1 MSSYRGSC
9 HCGALAYDF
18 RTELPPAAW
27 SVRACQCSFCLK
39 HAGVYTSD
47 PRGSVRFLVQDP
59 ALLTRYRFGHGTADF
74 VFCGR
79 CSGYLGA
86 IAQDDGRQ
94 LAVLNIH
101 AMDPPPAGLPQAQ
114 PMSYE
119 GESADDRNSRRR
131 KRWTQVVGQGRGTR
145 PSGPVDRP

>member
-1 MSSYRGSC
+1 VSSYRGSC
-9 HCGALAYDF
+9 HCGAVGYEF
-18 RTELPPAAW
+18 HTPLPPAAW

-47 PRGSVRFLVQDP
+47 PQGSVRFLVRDP
-59 ALLTRYRFGHGTADF
+59 WLLKHYRFGHKTADF

-79 CSGYLGA
+79 CGGYLGA
-86 IAQDDGRQ
+86 VTEEDGQQ

-101 AMDPPPAGLPQAQ
+101 AMEPLPAGLPPAQ

-119 GESADDRNSRRR
+119 GESTGDRNSRRR
-131 KRWTQVVGQGRGTR
+131 QRWTPVTR
-145 PSGPVDRP
+145 S